1 MVIRISDEEWKT
13 LTPDAFDTRTLLSAV
28 DAVDAMRDYLNDD
41 ENGGP
46 PEIRT
51 NLLRLHQLAM
61 GVFNQG
67 ARSDVAKMFEMADDL
82 EDMAM
87 GLMRALEQVHETLSQ
102 LTALYPES
110 LSFGG
115 LDEIED

>member
-1 MVIRISDEEWKT
+1 MVIRISDEEWNA
-13 LTPDAFDTRTLLSAV
+13 LTPEAFDTTTLLGAV
-28 DAVDAMRDYLNDD
+28 DAVDSMRGDLSDD
-41 ENGGP
+41 EYGGP

-51 NLLRLHQLAM
+51 ELLRLHQLAM

-67 ARSDVAKMFEMADDL
+67 ARSDVAELFEKAVLL
-82 EDMAM
+82 EDQVMD
-87 GLMRALEQVHETLSQ
+87 LMNSLEQVQETLSQ